1 MVKHG
6 EISMDTELQTRIETY
21 LVLHAETLH
30 IPLGTLEWAEAPAP
44 TSGTDIHLP
53 SPVYKLQVPINGA
66 LYFLTFAAEE
76 CAAVKR
82 PEDPGAE
89 AWPRMAEKIDDFLG
103 AFAPKKPRIGY

>member
-1 MVKHG
+1 MAQH
-6 EISMDTELQTRIETY
+6 EETSMDKELQTRIETY
-21 LVLHAETLH
+21 IVLHAETLH
-30 IPLGTLEWAEAPAP
+30 IPLGMMEWSEALAP
-44 TSGTDIHLP
+44 TSDTDIQPP

-66 LYFLTFAAEE
+66 LHFLTFTAEE
-76 CAAVKR
+76 CHAVER